1 MCSPP
6 PFPCSIQVGHDNWVR
21 GLLFHP
27 GGGKVIISC
36 SDDKTIRVWDYKNR
50 RCQKSL
56 DAHSH
61 FATSIG
67 EHTYI
72 YTRGEGAVVWY
83 AVCGGMQCH

>member
-1 MCSPP
+1 MYIHVEEIVALA
-6 PFPCSIQVGHDNWVR
+6 FLAQVGHDNWVR

-50 RCQKSL
+50 RCQKTL
-56 DAHSH
+56 EAHTH

-67 EHTYI
+67 LPSRHT
-72 YTRGEGAVVWY
+72 THTSRRV
-83 AVCGGMQCH
+83 